1 MRGKPITGR
10 HVLIMMVGFFAVTIG
25 VNAVFITQAFRTFRG
40 EDVPRSYVQGI
51 AYNETLAAREAQA
64 ALGWTALA
72 DIDATSVRLMISDM
86 SDTPVTGLALEGRMR
101 HPADA
106 NRDLVLVFTETAPG
120 EYLAVHNAPPGAW
133 RLVAASAGEG
143 PPFEIERAVWL
154 P

>member
-10 HVLIMMVGFFAVTIG
+10 HVLIMMLGFFALVIG

-40 EDVPRSYVQGI
+40 EDVPRSYMQGV

-64 ALGWTALA
+64 ALGWSAIA
-72 DIDATSVRLMISDM
+72 DVDAGSVRLTIVDAA
-86 SDTPVTGLALEGRMR
+86 DTPVSGLALSGRMR

-106 NRDLVLVFTETAPG
+106 NRDILLDFVETGPG
-120 EYLAVHNAPPGAW
+120 EYSAAHAAASGSW
-133 RLVAASAGEG
+133 RLVAVASGEG
-143 PPFEIERAVWL
+143 PPFEIGHRVWL